1 MSINNYILNLLNIKD
16 ENIYIVKEIKEE
28 MIKNKKYKIIE
39 GFLSYKPENCPHCGV
54 VNESSNDIIK
64 WGYRKNCKIRIPKQN
79 NCLPTL
85 FDKEP
90 LFILIIIIVKFW

>member
-39 GFLSYKPENCPHCGV
+39 GFLSYKPEYCPHCGV

-64 WGYRKNCKIRIPKQN
+64 WGYRKNCKCQRQSLKKCQS
-79 NCLPTL
+79 
-85 FDKEP
+85 
-90 LFILIIIIVKFW
+90 

>member
-39 GFLSYKPENCPHCGV
+39 GFLSYKPE
-54 VNESSNDIIK
+54 
-64 WGYRKNCKIRIPKQN
+64 
-79 NCLPTL
+79 
-85 FDKEP
+85 
-90 LFILIIIIVKFW
+90 